1 MRVVAI
7 DPAPAKESTMYSAE
21 AGFRSVPASEM
32 RGVLEDLASPV
43 LLCWDAPLTGPRLV
57 EEAGSGDGDFSQR
70 RLDSFFARKETG
82 FKTPKGISVLP
93 YAGCPHWTISRSV
106 LGLPRVG
113 PWDTDFDRLPFHLL
127 PGNAREASGVAVSQ
141 LTRSCAVEIH
151 PAVAAWLWCKK
162 ELRRRSWKRG
172 KGWKYKGSGRD
183 EALIDE
189 MWEVILGR
197 CDDSLR
203 STLRKPES
211 DDEFDAAVGYILGA
225 KWLRGDEEV
234 VLLGDRETGAMLL
247 PHLKEPREP
256 DLVEN
261 WTAFRAR
268 WTEEGGSGVA
278 E

>member
-1 MRVVAI
+1 
-7 DPAPAKESTMYSAE
+7 MYSAE

-82 FKTPKGISVLP
+82 FKTPKGISRAAVRRLSP
-93 YAGCPHWTISRSV
+93 LDDLAIRSRASQGRSV
-106 LGLPRVG
+106 GHGLRSSAVPSPAGKR
-113 PWDTDFDRLPFHLL
+113 TRSE
-127 PGNAREASGVAVSQ
+127 RRRGVATDPLLRRGDPSGGGRMALVQ
-141 LTRSCAVEIH
+141 EGVEEEELEAGKGMEVQGFWQGRGPHRRDVGGHPRSVRRQSAEH
-151 PAVAAWLWCKK
+151 PAQA
-162 ELRRRSWKRG
+162 
-172 KGWKYKGSGRD
+172 
-183 EALIDE
+183 
-189 MWEVILGR
+189 
-197 CDDSLR
+197 
-203 STLRKPES
+203 ES
-211 DDEFDAAVGYILGA
+211 DDEFDAAVGYILGV